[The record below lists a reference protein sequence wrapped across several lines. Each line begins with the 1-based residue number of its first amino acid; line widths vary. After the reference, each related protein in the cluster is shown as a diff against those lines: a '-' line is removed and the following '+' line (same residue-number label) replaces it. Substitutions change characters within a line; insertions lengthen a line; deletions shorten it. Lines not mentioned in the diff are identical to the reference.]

1 VRRVLALVL
10 ALALFAPA
18 ASATAATQPVQRTTL
33 GDVEDEVMCV
43 VCGTPLNVADS
54 PQADQE
60 RAFIRT
66 LIDQGDTKKQ
76 VKDRLVAQFGKGIL
90 DVPSGHGFDLA
101 AYLVPALALVLA
113 ACVVSVAVVRWRR
126 SKPATLVAT
135 GGTGP
140 SSEDSALLR
149 DDLDRYDL

>member
-1 VRRVLALVL
+1 
-10 ALALFAPA
+10 
-18 ASATAATQPVQRTTL
+18 L
-33 GDVEDEVMCV
+33 GDVEDEVMCN

-60 RAFIRT
+60 RAFIRR
-66 LIDQGDTKKQ
+66 LIARGYTKQQ
-76 VKDRLVAQFGKGIL
+76 VKDAMVAQFGRGIL

-113 ACVVSVAVVRWRR
+113 GGVVSVAVIRWRR
-126 SKPATLVAT
+126 YKPTALVGT
-135 GGTGP
+135 GGRGP